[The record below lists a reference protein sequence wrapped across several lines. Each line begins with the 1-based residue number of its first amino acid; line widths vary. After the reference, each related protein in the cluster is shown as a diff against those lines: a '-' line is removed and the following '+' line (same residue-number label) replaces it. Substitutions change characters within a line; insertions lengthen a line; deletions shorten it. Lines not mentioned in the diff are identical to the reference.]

1 MKTLIAAL
9 ATLVATS
16 FAAQADTFQVGKAL
30 LTTNGQAVTYVS
42 QNSAKGAALLGKVT
56 PVIVAPEALSAAA
69 AGASTASKVI
79 PVVGWIAAIGLEGY
93 LYTKED
99 GIAYWAVYSEDH
111 LGDVSSVYNSAV
123 DTTSSAAMSAYNYVS
138 SIDYTFWN

>member
-1 MKTLIAAL
+1 MKTLIAAIL
-9 ATLVATS
+9 VTLSASVASAEASLWKVSDKLLVRVSDAGQVIGAEIGKARVDALASKTAGTATL
-16 FAAQADTFQVGKAL
+16 
-30 LTTNGQAVTYVS
+30 TT
-42 QNSAKGAALLGKVT
+42 
-56 PVIVAPEALSAAA
+56 
-69 AGASTASKVI
+69 ASTASKVI

-99 GIAYWAVYSEDH
+99 GIAYWAVNSEDH